1 MLGGARGRMLPQS
14 IFEVHAS
21 PDTFQSVSIQQFH
34 RCHTETCS
42 MSKFS
47 EMLGYDINF
56 LRLLSIIRHTLGHR
70 TLCFSSYIEVIG
82 LLLNVF

>member
-1 MLGGARGRMLPQS
+1 MLAGSMG
-14 IFEVHAS
+14 EDAS
-21 PDTFQSVSIQQFH
+21 PDTSQSVSIQQFH
-34 RCHTETCS
+34 RCHTEKRS

-47 EMLGYDINF
+47 EMLGYINL
-56 LRLLSIIRHTLGHR
+56 LRLLSIVRHTLGHR